1 MSASG
6 FLTPLGFR
14 SMIYV
19 TERFSDTVNDSIY
32 FVSSDTL
39 TSNHQTYLL
48 PLKTEVELQY
58 PFKKTLYIY
67 IYIYI
72 YCCNSQTRKCPKLD
86 NNIFVPIVYKRWC
99 KNILKNSFD

>member
-14 SMIYV
+14 SMLYV

-32 FVSSDTL
+32 FVSSDTF

-58 PFKKTLYIY
+58 PYKKTLYIC
-67 IYIYI
+67 
-72 YCCNSQTRKCPKLD
+72 CCNSQIIKCPKLD